1 MNAIKRLRQ
10 LKGWNQ
16 TRLAEAS
23 GLEQSTI
30 SKIERGWDGATI
42 RSLTYIAQALEVPMY
57 ELFTSE
63 SELAEIRLLEVFRSL
78 PDDRKRGWLDM
89 AQMVRDQPQKDGE

>member
-1 MNAIKRLRQ
+1 MIAIKRLRK

-16 TRLAEAS
+16 STLAEAA

-42 RSLTYIAQALEVPMY
+42 RSLTYIAQALEVP
-57 ELFTSE
+57 LFQLFMDE
-63 SELAEIRLLEVFRSL
+63 AEDAEIKLLDVFRSL
-78 PDDRKRGWLDM
+78 PEERRQGWLDM
-89 AQMVRDQPQKDGE
+89 ARAVSTHHRTNAE

>member
-1 MNAIKRLRQ
+1 MTSIKRLRK

-16 TRLAEAS
+16 TTLAEAS

-42 RSLTYIAQALEVPMY
+42 RSLSYIAEALEVPLY
-57 ELFTSE
+57 QLFVDDK
-63 SELAEIRLLEVFRSL
+63 ELAELRLLEVFRTL
-78 PDDRKRGWLDM
+78 PDERKQGWLDM
-89 AQMVRDQPQKDGE
+89 ARAVLDQHPPAEE

>member
-1 MNAIKRLRQ
+1 MKAVKDLRK

-16 TRLAEAS
+16 SMLAEAA

-42 RSLTYIAQALEVPMY
+42 RTINQIATALDVPVFKLFLDNTDAA
-57 ELFTSE
+57 EL
-63 SELAEIRLLEVFRSL
+63 RLLNVFRSL
-78 PDDRKRGWLDM
+78 PDDRKQGWLDM
-89 AQMVRDQPQKDGE
+89 AQAVSTQPQTVEE

>member
-1 MNAIKRLRQ
+1 MIAIKRLRK

-16 TRLAEAS
+16 STLAEAA

-42 RSLTYIAQALEVPMY
+42 RSLTYIAQALEVPIFQ
-57 ELFTSE
+57 LFLDE
-63 SELAEIRLLEVFRSL
+63 PADAEIKILEVFRSL
-78 PDDRKRGWLDM
+78 PEERRQGWLDM
-89 AQMVRDQPQKDGE
+89 ARAVSSSDQTTVE